1 MSTTWHKN
9 SPRLTQ
15 TWTSFQAH
23 PSWYYGRLIEN
34 AEDRLAR
41 VQSILGLMV
50 MKLKREGN
58 EM

>member
-1 MSTTWHKN
+1 MWHKN

-23 PSWYYGRLIEN
+23 PSWYYGRLVEN

-50 MKLKREGN
+50 VKLKREGN